1 MTLQVSFE
9 EFGGTAKRLTG
20 ASEAYVAAHE
30 AGAIVTAGSP
40 EKSLVLAALTPLSP
54 GAAQSELESQ
64 GLNVFPGHWLTEEP
78 IAAPNAP
85 PTQFYVAA
93 VGYRSSEDRPGVW
106 VDAYDELPTQV
117 GVLKAMYEEF
127 RATGQVDEVG
137 FDEFVQMAACNVIIV
152 SPTEL
157 ESYRRAKEEG

>member
-9 EFGGTAKRLTG
+9 QFGETAKRLTG
-20 ASEAYVAAHE
+20 VSEAYVAPHE

-40 EKSLVLAALTPLSP
+40 EKSLVLAALTSLPMDR
-54 GAAQSELESQ
+54 ARTELEAQ
-64 GLNVFPGHWLTEEP
+64 GLSIFPGHWSTDEA
-78 IAAPNAP
+78 IVAPNAP

-93 VGYRSSEDRPGVW
+93 VGYRSSEDKPGVW
-106 VDAYDELPTQV
+106 VDAYDALPTQV
-117 GVLKAMYEEF
+117 SVLKTMYEEF

-157 ESYRRAKEEG
+157 ESYRRANEEG